1 MIALFAPGDAEAM
14 TTYISVVV
22 HVVDVNEFAPVFASQ
37 NSFAVSVDTPLGST
51 IGRVSAFDPDF
62 YGDWGRGI
70 SYSITP
76 GRHADYFSIDTK
88 TGVLR
93 LDKHLWP
100 MQAPTSVYWP
110 PTYYINVAAQ
120 DLGGRVSHTVVTVS
134 LNPGPGAVFAPLPRF
149 RQSIFT
155 ANVTEN
161 IPAGHIITSL
171 RDYIEGDV
179 AIPMSFRLLNWNE
192 KFTVST
198 MSGLLA
204 TLVPLDREVQDLYR
218 LKVQVSGVD
227 GMPAKLPQTA
237 TIEVFVLDVNDHPPR
252 LDSHWMA
259 GVIFESALP
268 MVPVQTEGG
277 RKALTIRPVD
287 PDLGPAG
294 QPSFKFV
301 GPAADLHDEVFGIDP
316 NTGILHLKGKLD
328 RETVPEYLLTIEVA
342 DQGEPIS
349 LTSDAL
355 LRVRVRILDVN
366 DSPPQFI
373 DFNPV
378 VANVFLPQYEG
389 AEVARFY
396 AVDPD
401 LNDLITYHIGGGN
414 GNGFFSID
422 TSTGVLRVSS
432 QLAALTSV
440 TQRQFLLQI
449 EAKDNGSVHTATHN
463 LSVLIHPTHL
473 SKRLIIEPT
482 GGLNISLIEHFSNHG
497 LQQYLGQV
505 YVRNALPGEI
515 FRFELANASTRAF
528 SIDHF
533 TGAVYATGD
542 VSASAEL
549 DREVSPVITLR
560 VLVRDHIFV
569 SGPSHPRLGEGIVNI
584 QLEDINDHAPVF
596 VGQPYHAI
604 FCVKENLERHDQAK
618 LPDRAPPHYLS
629 LLRQACQSN
638 YFKVQATDAD
648 SGRNGEVSYR
658 IISIEPRT
666 EPPLLSIDPISGRLS
681 LIRSVPP
688 DWAGKRL
695 SAIVRAIDGGQKFT
709 DALVEVELSGRRGP
723 RFASPHYK
731 AFVSESAE
739 IGESVT
745 SVTAHSASGST
756 LLYRLVSVEAGALK
770 SGVTDS
776 PFVLE
781 YDTGVIRVGAVLD
794 YEKTTHYNLLVEA
807 LDTTTGGSARVNV
820 YVNVTD
826 VNDERPV
833 FPVPV
838 YKAVVSESEDVG
850 TIIPLHPS
858 FLATDADPGVNG
870 QLRYYLRPLADFEAV
885 IGPNSSVPGLGIDPL
900 SGAIR
905 ISEKLDF
912 EQQRSLT
919 FWIVAVDGGSPPLF
933 GRSIVEAGLIAALS
947 ISCVCI
953 HEVKLIVCL
962 LHLLIAITINVFITE
977 LLEALC
983 PLFCV
988 DALCAMYCIL
998 PVPLHHLLT
1007 ILDANDNPPRFDL
1020 DPDSTQVSEFAC
1032 RREVTITAIAPTD
1045 SFVLQL
1051 LASDVDVNDTL
1062 TYRVLPSSDEMF
1074 HIDSMNGSVYWRPP
1088 QTPDGQNRLAK
1099 ALLAFEAGNRGDGA
1113 GLSFEVEVSDGIHL
1127 ATCKVDVNVSPDNWN
1142 APHFPPVGG
1151 GGGRRV
1157 EVSEA
1162 LPVGSHIVQIG
1173 PALDADIGR
1182 FGEITYTLLNNANHT
1197 FKLDPKTGDL
1207 TLVAPLDR
1215 ETTDFYALT
1224 IMASD
1229 LGGLS
1234 DFTTLDVVVTDAN
1247 DNAPVMEQIRYEPS
1261 SLDTKDVTWLDYSVM
1276 RLCFVVEAKYLQHC
1290 RRCALEFSLCQGC
1303 PEPRLCPGKMKH
1315 CGMRELWGFAKK
1327 SLPPHPILR
1336 LAPMSRKGNFF
1347 FTCALISPHIL
1358 PSVRLRKSLEDR
1370 QMCDQPKACLQALKS
1385 GASALTFLLPPTP
1398 SWPTREQLARQFCG
1412 ITFSPSEYSGN
1423 RWMTFVPAGELRLPL
1438 RISAH
1443 DADTGANSRITYRLL
1458 TQHTNS
1464 TAFPFAIDSQSG
1476 DILLTKPLTPGTG
1489 DFGFFVEA
1497 CDQPEGAR
1505 PLCSEPVGVTIY
1517 MADVE
1522 LPWKVAA
1529 SCSAVSVTE
1538 ATYDLD
1544 EPVARCQ
1551 LTNGSSV
1558 AGTWSLLG
1566 ARDSLSSFIIDPQT
1580 GVIHATRQLDY
1591 EAQPSHDLVVQ
1602 YRVSPSDTDLRAPL
1616 IAVSRVSIEVEDV
1629 NDCSPVLQS
1638 DLKSRI
1644 RVPEN
1649 LPPGKRVYRFV
1660 AHDCDAADKGLLSYS
1675 LRQKSGF
1682 ISDPSFIP
1690 FSIDSDGWVMVTGS
1704 IDREATP
1711 LYELTVTVSDTFD
1724 HTSVVFLTIEV
1735 FDLNDTPP
1743 EWQARGE
1750 IAEDSPSSEIHVLE
1764 NQVPNQPVFTFPIKD
1779 SDSRSDS
1786 ALMKFYQVG
1795 GSVQQFA
1802 ISTTGKVYVRTP
1814 LDAESSESYVLLVKA
1829 FDGVHATSRPFELKI
1844 LVDDINDNSP
1854 VCHVPD
1860 RETEVLESAP
1870 PGTVLFRLNAT
1881 DADVL
1886 DEHSVLTYHLS
1897 ERQDDVAVF
1906 NVDANS
1912 GVVTLAWKLDYET
1925 KKSYFLKVDARDKD
1939 SQFCH
1944 YNLHVYVLDVN
1955 DNAPVFEQPIT
1966 ITPVPEDAPVGSL
1979 IGKVHATD
1987 ADSVD
1992 ANGLEYSLAT
2002 PTNANFSVDKSSG
2015 LLRVAQPLDRETLA
2029 VHELVVVV
2037 ADGGALQPRR
2047 HPSHRPHRRHT
2058 ATASVTIRLVDV
2070 NDSPPQFTEPRP
2082 HASVSELTPV
2092 GSLVMQLTAISLDE
2106 GENAVVRYRLLE
2118 DQPEF
2123 TLNSTTDA
2131 LTADTRSWWGRTQP
2145 VFRSVGV
2152 SGSMTAASST
2162 NDLNIYRSDL
2172 NGTHSERLGTAPS
2185 QPRPCFAFTN
2195 LGLPTKYARQQTLP
2209 LRAHIYRRYLVE
2221 PPNDQLDPH
2230 CVRRFHCPGEDIGCS
2245 DMGEL
2250 YLTSALDYEH
2260 TPRFFLT
2267 IEAKDGGSPPLSS
2280 TTIATINVI
2289 DVNDNR
2295 PYFIGQDSLPL
2306 ADNHTASTD
2315 SHVGLFTFEA
2325 YENSPVGTQ
2334 IGRASGHYRNT
2345 ASCSRPSCAR
2355 VYITAGDA
2363 DSGVNGRLSYAF
2375 CDPNRQP
2382 DVVFTYPSA
2391 PQPPAVSRL
2400 FRIGES
2406 KGELSFLFTPDREEV
2421 SEYRFAVCV
2430 SDHGDPVQSAMTE
2443 VRVIIR
2449 DTNDC
2454 QPHFERGNFEVYVQD
2469 LRNIS
2474 QLNAD
2479 EVLLSHLAVTDLD
2492 TFPNAGPFRCE
2503 LSGFVV
2509 SPTALRD
2516 SSAPLFSVRS
2526 NPTLP
2531 SNDTTAPP
2539 SFRGL
2544 EPHQTG
2550 FCSVYAARILPL
2562 GSKSLV
2568 VHVYDNGMTALQSTA
2583 TLTVH
2588 VSRQSNLP
2596 PEIVSSNSTL
2606 VVFRNITGSS
2616 LGPRFDLGHSMTSTK
2631 SQKLHDVPVMRVTV
2645 RDRTAYDQLFFEL
2658 LEPAAPQFVID
2669 QYDGSIRLRPR
2680 LEPGRSVTAPPP
2692 QSDPSVSW
2700 LEPALP
2706 KLPPAAQVNSG
2717 DYRLQVKV
2725 TNGSLST
2732 NDTMFVKVITVTE
2745 EMLESA
2751 CVLHVSELSP
2761 NELFILHLDTVIK
2774 EELARSLLLDPSARD
2789 ASLNSNVYIISAQQ
2803 SSMFLRREK
2812 RSVGGGGGGGVD
2824 LLIAVYDPL
2833 ERSFIEPGHL
2843 VQSIHAMQANLSRIV
2858 GHQVHAFNSLCA
2870 QKKCES
2876 GSCVTRVILDAQS
2889 EPNVFEV
2896 HGVSHVSP
2904 RFALLATCRC
2914 PANFAGG
2921 ACDRP
2926 LSVCASVAC
2935 RAPRVCVASP
2945 TAPGVHACVCPPPL
2959 TGANCEVLNRPS
2971 ADPKAC
2977 FSETCFQQRENGPLQ
2992 FTGGSFIHWQV
3003 AKPGE
3008 HKIEIA
3014 FSIRTRQ
3021 QSGPLL
3027 SINWNV
3033 LRSLR
3038 IRLIENGN
3046 LAVSPVDFVSGVPT
3060 TDWLVSGTPRLNDGH
3075 WHRVRFTL
3083 FASASEQSDLQ
3094 WWAELTIDGIHTYL
3108 ENVDWAPG
3116 DTESQDVL
3124 FGAELVH
3131 GFRPLPEVFFPKDW
3145 VATTP
3150 DEPLD
3155 AAWPN
3160 FNYSAPPAVLRSGF
3174 VGCIRNV
3181 LIDRVKPP
3189 YQLGLTPQQTVLF
3202 SRQNH
3207 KPIAGVPDGQLPVG
3221 GVPALQVVRT
3231 LNLDYHCL
3239 ARATYDG
3246 SCAYAPCRNGGT
3258 CVSHRAL
3265 AFSQLGK
3272 GPAAVGPSDFNCTCQ
3287 RDFQGPRCE
3296 VVTDPCALQ
3305 PCRNGA
3311 SCRSVG
3317 TRMPGQPTSYTCV
3330 CPPGFSGAHCDRSDA
3345 ANGSSACAHA
3355 EALLS
3360 HQSPVCHHGA
3370 RCQDAPS
3377 GPFCACPL
3385 GWRGGRCEHDLDECL
3400 LASEAFAD
3408 DVGDNVSAQ
3417 SANPLCNPYA
3427 SHRGVC
3433 INLPGSYQCNCSLGY
3448 AGRNCQIRA
3457 SFD

>member
-1 MIALFAPGDAEAM
+1 MSMIARPSCNR
-14 TTYISVVV
+14 ISN
-22 HVVDVNEFAPVFASQ
+22 H
-37 NSFAVSVDTPLGST
+37 
-51 IGRVSAFDPDF
+51 
-62 YGDWGRGI
+62 
-70 SYSITP
+70 
-76 GRHADYFSIDTK
+76 
-88 TGVLR
+88 
-93 LDKHLWP
+93 
-100 MQAPTSVYWP
+100 
-110 PTYYINVAAQ
+110 
-120 DLGGRVSHTVVTVS
+120 
-134 LNPGPGAVFAPLPRF
+134 
-149 RQSIFT
+149 
-155 ANVTEN
+155 
-161 IPAGHIITSL
+161 
-171 RDYIEGDV
+171 
-179 AIPMSFRLLNWNE
+179 
-192 KFTVST
+192 
-198 MSGLLA
+198 
-204 TLVPLDREVQDLYR
+204 
-218 LKVQVSGVD
+218 
-227 GMPAKLPQTA
+227 
-237 TIEVFVLDVNDHPPR
+237 
-252 LDSHWMA
+252 
-259 GVIFESALP
+259 ESAC
-268 MVPVQTEGG
+268 
-277 RKALTIRPVD
+277 
-287 PDLGPAG
+287 
-294 QPSFKFV
+294 
-301 GPAADLHDEVFGIDP
+301 
-316 NTGILHLKGKLD
+316 LK
-328 RETVPEYLLTIEVA
+328 
-342 DQGEPIS
+342 
-349 LTSDAL
+349 
-355 LRVRVRILDVN
+355 
-366 DSPPQFI
+366 
-373 DFNPV
+373 
-378 VANVFLPQYEG
+378 
-389 AEVARFY
+389 
-396 AVDPD
+396 
-401 LNDLITYHIGGGN
+401 
-414 GNGFFSID
+414 
-422 TSTGVLRVSS
+422 
-432 QLAALTSV
+432 
-440 TQRQFLLQI
+440 
-449 EAKDNGSVHTATHN
+449 
-463 LSVLIHPTHL
+463 
-473 SKRLIIEPT
+473 
-482 GGLNISLIEHFSNHG
+482 
-497 LQQYLGQV
+497 
-505 YVRNALPGEI
+505 I
-515 FRFELANASTRAF
+515 F
-528 SIDHF
+528 
-533 TGAVYATGD
+533 
-542 VSASAEL
+542 
-549 DREVSPVITLR
+549 
-560 VLVRDHIFV
+560 
-569 SGPSHPRLGEGIVNI
+569 
-584 QLEDINDHAPVF
+584 
-596 VGQPYHAI
+596 
-604 FCVKENLERHDQAK
+604 
-618 LPDRAPPHYLS
+618 
-629 LLRQACQSN
+629 
-638 YFKVQATDAD
+638 
-648 SGRNGEVSYR
+648 
-658 IISIEPRT
+658 
-666 EPPLLSIDPISGRLS
+666 PL
-681 LIRSVPP
+681 
-688 DWAGKRL
+688 
-695 SAIVRAIDGGQKFT
+695 
-709 DALVEVELSGRRGP
+709 
-723 RFASPHYK
+723 
-731 AFVSESAE
+731 
-739 IGESVT
+739 
-745 SVTAHSASGST
+745 
-756 LLYRLVSVEAGALK
+756 
-770 SGVTDS
+770 
-776 PFVLE
+776 
-781 YDTGVIRVGAVLD
+781 
-794 YEKTTHYNLLVEA
+794 
-807 LDTTTGGSARVNV
+807 
-820 YVNVTD
+820 
-826 VNDERPV
+826 
-833 FPVPV
+833 
-838 YKAVVSESEDVG
+838 
-850 TIIPLHPS
+850 
-858 FLATDADPGVNG
+858 
-870 QLRYYLRPLADFEAV
+870 
-885 IGPNSSVPGLGIDPL
+885 
-900 SGAIR
+900 
-905 ISEKLDF
+905 
-912 EQQRSLT
+912 
-919 FWIVAVDGGSPPLF
+919 
-933 GRSIVEAGLIAALS
+933 
-947 ISCVCI
+947 
-953 HEVKLIVCL
+953 
-962 LHLLIAITINVFITE
+962 
-977 LLEALC
+977 
-983 PLFCV
+983 
-988 DALCAMYCIL
+988 
-998 PVPLHHLLT
+998 
-1007 ILDANDNPPRFDL
+1007 
-1020 DPDSTQVSEFAC
+1020 
-1032 RREVTITAIAPTD
+1032 
-1045 SFVLQL
+1045 
-1051 LASDVDVNDTL
+1051 
-1062 TYRVLPSSDEMF
+1062 
-1074 HIDSMNGSVYWRPP
+1074 
-1088 QTPDGQNRLAK
+1088 
-1099 ALLAFEAGNRGDGA
+1099 
-1113 GLSFEVEVSDGIHL
+1113 
-1127 ATCKVDVNVSPDNWN
+1127 
-1142 APHFPPVGG
+1142 
-1151 GGGRRV
+1151 
-1157 EVSEA
+1157 
-1162 LPVGSHIVQIG
+1162 
-1173 PALDADIGR
+1173 
-1182 FGEITYTLLNNANHT
+1182 
-1197 FKLDPKTGDL
+1197 
-1207 TLVAPLDR
+1207 
-1215 ETTDFYALT
+1215 
-1224 IMASD
+1224 
-1229 LGGLS
+1229 
-1234 DFTTLDVVVTDAN
+1234 
-1247 DNAPVMEQIRYEPS
+1247 
-1261 SLDTKDVTWLDYSVM
+1261 
-1276 RLCFVVEAKYLQHC
+1276 
-1290 RRCALEFSLCQGC
+1290 
-1303 PEPRLCPGKMKH
+1303 
-1315 CGMRELWGFAKK
+1315 
-1327 SLPPHPILR
+1327 
-1336 LAPMSRKGNFF
+1336 
-1347 FTCALISPHIL
+1347 
-1358 PSVRLRKSLEDR
+1358 
-1370 QMCDQPKACLQALKS
+1370 
-1385 GASALTFLLPPTP
+1385 
-1398 SWPTREQLARQFCG
+1398 
-1412 ITFSPSEYSGN
+1412 
-1423 RWMTFVPAGELRLPL
+1423 
-1438 RISAH
+1438 
-1443 DADTGANSRITYRLL
+1443 
-1458 TQHTNS
+1458 
-1464 TAFPFAIDSQSG
+1464 
-1476 DILLTKPLTPGTG
+1476 
-1489 DFGFFVEA
+1489 
-1497 CDQPEGAR
+1497 
-1505 PLCSEPVGVTIY
+1505 
-1517 MADVE
+1517 
-1522 LPWKVAA
+1522 
-1529 SCSAVSVTE
+1529 
-1538 ATYDLD
+1538 
-1544 EPVARCQ
+1544 
-1551 LTNGSSV
+1551 
-1558 AGTWSLLG
+1558 
-1566 ARDSLSSFIIDPQT
+1566 
-1580 GVIHATRQLDY
+1580 
-1591 EAQPSHDLVVQ
+1591 
-1602 YRVSPSDTDLRAPL
+1602 
-1616 IAVSRVSIEVEDV
+1616 
-1629 NDCSPVLQS
+1629 
-1638 DLKSRI
+1638 
-1644 RVPEN
+1644 
-1649 LPPGKRVYRFV
+1649 
-1660 AHDCDAADKGLLSYS
+1660 
-1675 LRQKSGF
+1675 KSGF

-2123 TLNSTTDA
+2123 TLNSTT
-2131 LTADTRSWWGRTQP
+2131 
-2145 VFRSVGV
+2145 
-2152 SGSMTAASST
+2152 
-2162 NDLNIYRSDL
+2162 
-2172 NGTHSERLGTAPS
+2172 
-2185 QPRPCFAFTN
+2185 
-2195 LGLPTKYARQQTLP
+2195 
-2209 LRAHIYRRYLVE
+2209 
-2221 PPNDQLDPH
+2221 
-2230 CVRRFHCPGEDIGCS
+2230 
-2245 DMGEL
+2245 GEL

-2334 IGRASGHYRNT
+2334 IGR
-2345 ASCSRPSCAR
+2345 
-2355 VYITAGDA
+2355 ITAGDA

-2454 QPHFERGNFEVYVQD
+2454 QPHFERGNFEVYVQVDRNGNIVATNEPSD

-3448 AGRNCQIRA
+3448 AGRNCQIRNLTPLKPDSNALGLTLMHGYIIAGIFALIFLLAVVTVIVLTCCFRRRSSNFYVSRNACHTNSSFIPWGGKVVGTSPYQQQQKMKLLETARMLPDGGDSSVNYSPSRTGMGGSMILNPSGHLLTSDVRRQSYLVDDSGRLMVLRPSSVVGGPPGEPVQMLYLGGGAAGSTISPVPAVGHVPA
-3457 SFD
+3457 SSTMTRRSFLDPSIHHKSSYGANPITPQHLSQAHLVTTPGAYHRPGSSNTMTSDRISLGSGSDQFSVQSGGQRQPQQHQQQQQPVLLPPQTSQQPIFYVYPQSAACVRRSQVIQPHHVPPEAITPLFYRSRNSVGNLSASGRTDFRDQRLSLFGIVGLNGTNQVIPLQALSNGSMRPASSLNLVPGTRPPPPASPPTVQSRPYWAESTLSLLPPIPPPSTANQNGRASLYRKAVHACTSNADLRRSSRLGKQRNSLAADGASQPKLAMQRPLSVCTPLILPAGSGEACSGPLQELEGAHWEQQNGSPSSSAFVIAEPRGLQKFPASKRPSPPRRDSSSNAVPPVQSSATPDGVVRSPTDGTLKPTSRGMGDGEEPSSQTFKTNGLTPRPKPPNVLMVNGDDPAKNDQLKSTADSTNVRKPLLDTTEETPTGTPKNQQ